1 LTRKKCRGNPLKV
14 FSGREA
20 DLNRLV
26 LQIFEQRELLISY
39 DVWRFVVQTKDFG
52 GTERNSVNERVEA
65 LAQGGYVIQRGTRP
79 TRAGRVSDLFELT
92 EKGRAVLKADKKS
105 LDEFFATGSEEA
117 FRKFNEIY

>member
-1 LTRKKCRGNPLKV
+1 M

-26 LQIFEQRELLISY
+26 LQIFEQRGLLISY

-52 GTERNSVNERVEA
+52 GTERKSVNERVEA
-65 LAQGGYVIQRGTRP
+65 LAQDGYVIQRGTRP
-79 TRAGRVSDLFELT
+79 TKAGRVSGLFELT
-92 EKGRAVLKADKKS
+92 EKGKAVLKADKKS
-105 LDEFFATGSEEA
+105 LDEFFATGSEEV